1 MSKINFNEFA
11 KKTIIA
17 LKEIE
22 YDLKECDYSIEEWSA
37 FLREELEGEYHAE
50 EEEEAFFLRS
60 AENAFY
66 EDSLTYETLEALWKD
81 KE

>member
-50 EEEEAFFLRS
+50 EEEEAFFLLAQLKPERQPQQTI
-60 AENAFY
+60 
-66 EDSLTYETLEALWKD
+66 SLVARCCRWV
-81 KE
+81 